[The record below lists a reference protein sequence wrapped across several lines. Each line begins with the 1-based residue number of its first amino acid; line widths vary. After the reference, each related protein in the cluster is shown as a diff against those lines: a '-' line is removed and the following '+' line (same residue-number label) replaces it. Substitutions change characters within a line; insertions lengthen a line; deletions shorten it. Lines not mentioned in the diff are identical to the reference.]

1 MTHFVINTLMLE
13 HIVDE
18 ILVGIFLLGIN
29 DPMDAVEII
38 NCQFGTLIL
47 CSLKFGLARL
57 AILEGNGAN
66 NFLLV
71 FVLFEVIPYPTRLG
85 CLGRSGVD

>member
-29 DPMDAVEII
+29 DPMDAVEMI
-38 NCQFGTLIL
+38 NHQFGTSIL
-47 CSLKFGLARL
+47 CLLKFGLAHL
-57 AILEGNGAN
+57 AILEGKLKCKQLSPCPCVVQSDSIPNSSW
-66 NFLLV
+66 
-71 FVLFEVIPYPTRLG
+71 VLG
-85 CLGRSGVD
+85 